1 MSVNIFNILEIFSL
15 LVIFILVLTSLFR
28 ISKLFNISKEETLIL
43 FLYHT
48 ILALV
53 FLFVDLNHGHDASG
67 WYNRARLNVNAYT
80 GDSFMYFISGLF
92 QFVGIKYLSQNM
104 IFNYLGFLT
113 LVIFYSKI
121 KEFCLHHKKKQIFYV
136 FVSLIFVP
144 GFSFWTS
151 GITKDV
157 ISIFGL
163 AILYLSVNNKINVKL
178 FITAIIFIFLSRPF
192 LLFFFGLSFLLYG
205 IYLIIISNKLKL
217 EIKLFLFFL
226 IIFLLYSLILS
237 TNFLSHYIQGFETTF
252 NLIYIIEKIINYIK
266 MSQTFYAQDTF
277 GVPLDSNFY
286 SRYFYFLFMPLK
298 IDNDNLFLTY
308 YLVENI
314 FLINLTL
321 FMIFKFK
328 YTPVKI
334 NGMCKVFYIGI
345 LLMFIYF
352 PLAFSNYGIAL
363 RYKWLIIPYFILAFL
378 QFRVYRKN

>member
-1 MSVNIFNILEIFSL
+1 MSVNIFNILEIL
-15 LVIFILVLTSLFR
+15 SLFVISILILTTLFR
-28 ISKLFNISKEETLIL
+28 VSKLFDISKEETLIL

-48 ILALV
+48 LLALI
-53 FLFVDLNHGHDASG
+53 FLFVDLNSGHDASG
-67 WYNRARLNVNAYT
+67 WYNRARLNVSTYT
-80 GDSFMYFISGLF
+80 GNSFMYFISGLF
-92 QFVGIKYLSQNM
+92 KSIGIKYLAQNM

-121 KEFCLHHKKKQIFYV
+121 KEFCLHHKKKEIFYV
-136 FVSLIFVP
+136 LVSIIFVP

-157 ISIFGL
+157 LSIFGL
-163 AILYLSVNNKINVKL
+163 AILYLSVNNKINNKL
-178 FITAIIFIFLSRPF
+178 FIIAIIIIFLSRPF
-192 LLFFFGLSFLLYG
+192 LLIFFGLSFLLYR

-226 IIFLLYSLILS
+226 LIFLLYMLILS
-237 TNFLSHYIQGFETTF
+237 TNFLTHYIDGFETSF
-252 NLIYIIEKIINYIK
+252 NVIYIIEKIINYIK
-266 MSQTFYAQDTF
+266 MSQRFYAGDDL
-277 GVPLDSNFY
+277 GVPLDSYIY

-298 IDNDNLFLTY
+298 IGNDNLILTY

-321 FMIFKFK
+321 FMICKFK
-328 YTPVKI
+328 YTPAKI
-334 NGMCKVFYIGI
+334 NDLCKVFYIAI

-352 PLAFSNYGIAL
+352 PLALSNYGIAL